1 MSNTIPLQM
10 PKINGRNFKNWSIQL
25 KAFFRSQDL
34 WSLVETGYT
43 KVVGK
48 AFDEL
53 EKEDRDLLA
62 DTRKKDQKALFA
74 IFQAM
79 EEPIF
84 EKISEAETS
93 HKAWTILE
101 NAYKGD
107 ERVMR
112 MRLQTLRGDFES
124 LRMADSES
132 VSTYCDRVQAVVSNL
147 NVNGGSAGGT
157 KSCRKGITLV
167 TR

>member
-1 MSNTIPLQM
+1 MSNTIPLQI
-10 PKINGRNFKNWSIQL
+10 PKFNGNFKNWSIQL
-25 KAFFRSQDL
+25 KVVFRSQDL

-43 KVVGK
+43 EIVGK

-53 EKEDRDLLA
+53 EKEDTDLLA

-84 EKISEAETS
+84 EKISEEESSHEVWTS
-93 HKAWTILE
+93 LE
-101 NAYKGD
+101 NAYKRD

-112 MRLQTLRGDFES
+112 MRLQTRGDFES
-124 LRMADSES
+124 L
-132 VSTYCDRVQAVVSNL
+132 
-147 NVNGGSAGGT
+147 
-157 KSCRKGITLV
+157 
-167 TR
+167 

>member
-1 MSNTIPLQM
+1 MSNTIPFQIS
-10 PKINGRNFKNWSIQL
+10 KFNGRNFKNWSIQL
-25 KAFFRSQDL
+25 KVFFRSQDL

-43 KVVGK
+43 EVVGK

-53 EKEDRDLLA
+53 EKEDRDSLA

-93 HKAWTILE
+93 HKAWTIL
-101 NAYKGD
+101 D
-107 ERVMR
+107 
-112 MRLQTLRGDFES
+112 TH
-124 LRMADSES
+124 
-132 VSTYCDRVQAVVSNL
+132 
-147 NVNGGSAGGT
+147 T
-157 KSCRKGITLV
+157 KAMKESCRCVYGH
-167 TR
+167 

>member
-1 MSNTIPLQM
+1 MSNTILLQIS
-10 PKINGRNFKNWSIQL
+10 KFNGRNFKNWSIQL
-25 KAFFRSQDL
+25 KTFFRSQDL
-34 WSLVETGYT
+34 WSLVETDYT
-43 KVVGK
+43 EVIGK

-53 EKEDRDLLA
+53 QKEEKDLLVE
-62 DTRKKDQKALFA
+62 TQKKDHKALFT

-112 MRLQTLRGDFES
+112 MHLQTLRGDFES
-124 LRMADSES
+124 LQMTDSES
-132 VSTYCDRVQAVVSNL
+132 VLAYSLRT
-147 NVNGGSAGGT
+147 GSSGRLHLE
-157 KSCRKGITLV
+157 S
-167 TR
+167 

>member
-1 MSNTIPLQM
+1 MSNTIPLQI
-10 PKINGRNFKNWSIQL
+10 PKFNGRIFKNWSIQL
-25 KAFFRSQDL
+25 TAFFKSQDL

-43 KVVGK
+43 EVVGK

-53 EKEDRDLLA
+53 QKEEKDLLA
-62 DTRKKDQKALFA
+62 ETRKKDQKALFV

-93 HKAWTILE
+93 HKAWTILK

-124 LRMADSES
+124 LRMTDSES
-132 VSTYCDRVQAVVSNL
+132 VSAYCERVQPVVNNL
-147 NVNGGSAGGT
+147 RVNGEA
-157 KSCRKGITLV
+157 LEEQ
-167 TR
+167 